1 MKTLFRPLPFAILT
15 FGILLHAYGD
25 LILADGGTP
34 LSAAVFLLSALPYGI
49 ALVALRRHPES
60 WIAALAAGAVL
71 LMMDLAVFRSV
82 LISPALSAGLLALL
96 VEPLVNLLLA
106 LPFGWYLGR
115 VMARG

>member
-1 MKTLFRPLPFAILT
+1 MTKLFRPLPFAVLT
-15 FGILLHAYGD
+15 FGILLHAHGD
-25 LILADGGTP
+25 LILAGGGSP
-34 LSAAVFLLSALPYGI
+34 LAAAVFLFSALPYVI
-49 ALVALRRHPES
+49 ALIALRRHPES

>member
-1 MKTLFRPLPFAILT
+1 
-15 FGILLHAYGD
+15 
-25 LILADGGTP
+25 
-34 LSAAVFLLSALPYGI
+34 
-49 ALVALRRHPES
+49 
-60 WIAALAAGAVL
+60 VL